1 MKLSFDEILKNIFVH
16 IFNPL
21 VLFMIGIAVLVF
33 LWGIFEFLANY
44 DEDSA
49 QEQGK
54 RHMFWGLVGM
64 FVMFSVFGIMR
75 FMIGTFGLV
84 SPTGKDIVLPQAIVK

>member
-1 MKLSFDEILKNIFVH
+1 MKLSFDKILENIFIH

-21 VLFMIGIAVLVF
+21 VLFMIGVAILVF

-49 QEQGK
+49 QQQGK

-64 FVMFSVFGIMR
+64 FIMFSVFGIMR
-75 FMIGTFGLV
+75 FMIGTFGLS
-84 SPTGKDIVLPQAIVK
+84 SPTGGDIILPQAVSK